1 MENVKRTSRSKYFWR
16 LLKIEEDFCI
26 DVDKFYK
33 EMGENNY
40 EEFN

>member
-1 MENVKRTSRSKYFWR
+1 MLWI
-16 LLKIEEDFCI
+16 LLKIEEDFSI

-33 EMGENNY
+33 EMRENNY